1 MGSASSTQSAM
12 NNFVGM
18 GRLREDMKIYQL
30 VDMHGGGELL
40 PWLRYAIVS
49 NDTSFIDAYLET
61 KVKDFLYNG
70 GKGKLVTVTELVKL
84 RNKERNERLGAF
96 SRKKGKGKSGPNV
109 LDDFNQEG
117 ENVGDLKK
125 ALKLLDGGGKGG
137 RNESKYR
144 EISWKLEERGSMGET
159 IIGCCLLHASEI
171 HNALV
176 LKILDYYPKLLNDIH
191 ISEDFYGLSPL
202 HQAIINTDCKLVYKF
217 LKLGADVN
225 SRCYGAFFCADD
237 QKTSRTDSLE
247 HEYVEL
253 SLKTNYTGNMYLGE
267 YPLSFAA
274 CLNQPEMFR
283 LLLAFKANPNAQ
295 DTNGNSVL
303 HMCVIHENMN
313 MFRLALECG
322 ASLRTVNK
330 QSLSPLTLAAKLAK
344 KEMFDEILELEGDS
358 VWAYGDASST
368 AYPLAKIDT
377 INETSGELNEASA
390 LSLVV
395 YGQTVEHLELLDGL
409 LDTLLEAKWESF
421 AKRNMIVSFT
431 AFTLYYVCFVTAFT
445 LRPIGFST
453 EMITEGWINRYSEP
467 FPGRHGKDN
476 EQQVSPVINTTR
488 GLVTW
493 SEGLSQCHLRNYWDK
508 DIPFANAYIR
518 LVFEVLVVIGIVIQM
533 FLDFRDIKRIGRK
546 KWWNV
551 LTAFP
556 AKITF
561 KVTYF
566 LVLAM
571 VPIRLACDLS
581 PILLVIDNVLITVTM
596 IFTTV
601 HYLYY
606 CRVIRFVGPFVLMVY
621 TIIATDIFRFML
633 IYGIFL
639 MGFSQAFSLIFLS
652 CEREAN
658 NIKELIYNQSMATTQ
673 SAKDNYTILISAYDT
688 SIVKNAEAFENV
700 IQSPIEAFVRTFIL
714 TIGEFTV
721 LYRNLALCPANTMVW
736 IGKVVFITFEL
747 FVSIMQFNML
757 IAMMTRTYET
767 IFQTQLE
774 YKRQRAQVILMLELS
789 LSPKERHQYLL
800 KYSRPTGTNKKTRSL
815 VVSKKSSFNRE
826 TKQGQRILEE
836 KRKTMIEEK
845 KAVLKRKMKD
855 LEIKEGIRPVTGY
868 SRTPRPHTQYMN
880 RGAGGGGANGGAQN
894 GNAMNGNSNF

>member
-1 MGSASSTQSAM
+1 MGSASSTQSSM

-40 PWLRYAIVS
+40 PWLRYAITS
-49 NDTSFIDAYLET
+49 SDTSFIDAYLET
-61 KVKDFLYNG
+61 KVKEFLYNQ

-159 IIGCCLLHASEI
+159 IIGCCLLHASDI

-176 LKILDYYPKLLNDIH
+176 YKILEYYPKLLNDIH

-202 HQAIINTDCKLVYKF
+202 HQAIINTDCKLVFKF

-237 QKTSRTDSLE
+237 QKASRTDSLE

-295 DTNGNSVL
+295 DTNGNTVL
-303 HMCVIHENMN
+303 HMCVIHENMA
-313 MFRLALECG
+313 MFKLALECG

-344 KEMFDEILELEGDS
+344 KEMFTEILELEGDS
-358 VWAYGDASST
+358 IWAYGDASST

-409 LDTLLEAKWESF
+409 LDTLLEAKWEAF

-467 FPGRHGKDN
+467 FPGRHGAEGQTIVK
-476 EQQVSPVINTTR
+476 PIINTTA
-488 GLVTW
+488 GLVEW
-493 SEGLSQCHLRNYWDK
+493 SEKMSQCHLRNYFDTN
-508 DIPFANAYIR
+508 IPFANAYIR
-518 LVFEVLVVIGIVIQM
+518 LVFEVFVVIGIIIQI

-546 KWWNV
+546 KWWTV
-551 LTAFP
+551 LSAFP

-566 LVLAM
+566 LVIAM
-571 VPIRLACDLS
+571 VPIRVACEIS
-581 PILLVIDNVLITVTM
+581 PILLVIDNVLVTVTM

-658 NIKELIYNQSMATTQ
+658 TIKALIVNQSSIIT
-673 SAKDNYTILISAYDT
+673 SYDT

-736 IGKVVFITFEL
+736 IGKVIFITFEL

-826 TKQGQRILEE
+826 TKQGQRVLEE
-836 KRKTMIEEK
+836 KMKKIIEEK

-855 LEIKEGIRPVTGY
+855 MEIKEGIRPVTGY

-880 RGAGGGGANGGAQN
+880 RGGGGAQN
-894 GNAMNGNSNF
+894 GQPTNGNINSNF

>member
-1 MGSASSTQSAM
+1 MGSASSTQSSM

-40 PWLRYAIVS
+40 PWLRYAITS
-49 NDTSFIDAYLET
+49 SDTSFIDAYLET
-61 KVKDFLYNG
+61 KVKEFLYNQ

-159 IIGCCLLHASEI
+159 IIGCCLLHASDI

-176 LKILDYYPKLLNDIH
+176 YKILEYYPKLLNDIH

-202 HQAIINTDCKLVYKF
+202 HQAIINTDCKLVFKF

-237 QKTSRTDSLE
+237 QKASRTDSLE

-295 DTNGNSVL
+295 DTNGNTVL
-303 HMCVIHENMN
+303 HMCVIHENMA
-313 MFRLALECG
+313 MFKLALECG

-344 KEMFDEILELEGDS
+344 KEMFTEILELEGDS
-358 VWAYGDASST
+358 IWAYGDASST

-409 LDTLLEAKWESF
+409 LDTLLEAKWEAF

-467 FPGRHGKDN
+467 FPGRHGAEGQTIVK
-476 EQQVSPVINTTR
+476 PIINTTT
-488 GLVTW
+488 GLVEWNEAMT
-493 SEGLSQCHLRNYWDK
+493 QCHLRQYFDPN
-508 DIPFANAYIR
+508 IPFANAYIR
-518 LVFEVLVVIGIVIQM
+518 LVFEVFVVIGIIIQM

-546 KWWNV
+546 KWWTV
-551 LTAFP
+551 LSAFP

-566 LVLAM
+566 LVIAM
-571 VPIRLACDLS
+571 VPIRLACQFS
-581 PILLVIDNVLITVTM
+581 PILLVIDNVLVTVTM

-658 NIKELIYNQSMATTQ
+658 TIKALIVNQSSIIT
-673 SAKDNYTILISAYDT
+673 AYDT

-736 IGKVVFITFEL
+736 IGK
-747 FVSIMQFNML
+747 FNML

-826 TKQGQRILEE
+826 TKQGQRVLEE
-836 KRKTMIEEK
+836 KMKKIIEEK

-855 LEIKEGIRPVTGY
+855 MEIKEGIRPVTGY

-880 RGAGGGGANGGAQN
+880 RGGGAQN
-894 GNAMNGNSNF
+894 GQPTNGNINSNF

>member
-1 MGSASSTQSAM
+1 
-12 NNFVGM
+12 
-18 GRLREDMKIYQL
+18 
-30 VDMHGGGELL
+30 
-40 PWLRYAIVS
+40 
-49 NDTSFIDAYLET
+49 
-61 KVKDFLYNG
+61 
-70 GKGKLVTVTELVKL
+70 
-84 RNKERNERLGAF
+84 
-96 SRKKGKGKSGPNV
+96 
-109 LDDFNQEG
+109 
-117 ENVGDLKK
+117 
-125 ALKLLDGGGKGG
+125 
-137 RNESKYR
+137 
-144 EISWKLEERGSMGET
+144 MGET
-159 IIGCCLLHASEI
+159 IIGCCLLHASDI

-176 LKILDYYPKLLNDIH
+176 YKILEYYPKLLNDIH

-202 HQAIINTDCKLVYKF
+202 HQAIINTDCKLVFKF

-237 QKTSRTDSLE
+237 QKASRTDSLE

-295 DTNGNSVL
+295 DTNGNTVL
-303 HMCVIHENMN
+303 HMCVIHENMA
-313 MFRLALECG
+313 MFKLALECG

-344 KEMFDEILELEGDS
+344 KEMFTEILELEGDS
-358 VWAYGDASST
+358 IWAYGDASST

-409 LDTLLEAKWESF
+409 LDTLLEAKWEAF

-467 FPGRHGKDN
+467 FPGRHGAEGQTIVK
-476 EQQVSPVINTTR
+476 PIINTTT
-488 GLVTW
+488 GLVEWNEAMT
-493 SEGLSQCHLRNYWDK
+493 QCHLRQYFDPN
-508 DIPFANAYIR
+508 IPFANAYIR
-518 LVFEVLVVIGIVIQM
+518 LVFEVFVVIGIIIQM

-546 KWWNV
+546 KWWTV
-551 LTAFP
+551 LSAFP

-566 LVLAM
+566 LVIAM
-571 VPIRLACDLS
+571 VPIRLACQFS
-581 PILLVIDNVLITVTM
+581 PILLVIDNVLVTVTM

-658 NIKELIYNQSMATTQ
+658 TIKALIVNQSSIIT
-673 SAKDNYTILISAYDT
+673 AYDT

-736 IGKVVFITFEL
+736 IGKVIFITFEL

-826 TKQGQRILEE
+826 TKQGQRVLEE
-836 KRKTMIEEK
+836 KMKKIIEEK

-855 LEIKEGIRPVTGY
+855 MEIKEGIRPVTGY

-880 RGAGGGGANGGAQN
+880 RGGGAQN
-894 GNAMNGNSNF
+894 GQPTNGNINSNF